1 MSEEEV
7 KRLGRL
13 IEEDNVDELSNIL
26 NSNEILRNNFNSC
39 TAGRSFSKLPLLLYA
54 VQEKSQKVVEYLLSQ
69 DFVDKYICN
78 SLGDNI
84 YHVVCRIRGAEQ
96 LFSFIERKVPHNLLN
111 NSLNETNGRKVFDIS
126 HYRRSAFHIACKENT
141 VFIVKRVHEILESLQ
156 ANLTIIKN
164 NTMYYAI
171 KNNDIEVIKYV
182 LSIDGVQLKDDI
194 LYEAIRSLKF
204 DIVVYLLNVYL
215 CQSIPSHF
223 HNQFHI
229 FQYSNLLYSNK
240 NNMLNNNFDKNN
252 EEIKEEFNSNTQ
264 KRDRGDDLNEG
275 FINHNKKIKLSH
287 LHTNNNKINN
297 NNNNNSI
304 NDYFLKLVEH
314 NFKKIIENDR
324 IWREVCSNKDI
335 DVAQFIFSLK
345 GIQPDIN
352 DDEGYNPFL
361 RACEYNSNIKV
372 IKYIHKLFPS
382 FIHSQI
388 TLNDG
393 QNESVENGAYLI
405 LKNLNLIASDKVKI
419 LHYLYL
425 NGIDIH
431 LLSKKITNRTV
442 YDSIY
447 TFNKFFV
454 DNDNIVLYL
463 KVISQD
469 GIEYMNQYLKVISQ
483 DFDYL
488 HNEHDDAYRKPSFW
502 KQFHNNNNNNNNNIA
517 DEQSMR
523 INEWKNRFDEHVLHH
538 LSKMIQE
545 HMLDPKQFDYDDDYE
560 DF

>member
-26 NSNEILRNNFNSC
+26 NSNEILRKNFNSFC
-39 TAGRSFSKLPLLLYA
+39 AAGRSFSKLSLLLYA
-54 VQEKSQKVVEYLLSQ
+54 VQENRQKVVEYLLSQ

-84 YHVVCRIRGAEQ
+84 YHVVCGIRGAEQ
-96 LFSFIERKVPHNLLN
+96 LFSIIERKVPHNLLN
-111 NSLNETNGRKVFDIS
+111 NSLNETNGKNVFDIS
-126 HYRRSAFHIACKENT
+126 HYRRSAFHIACKENN

-156 ANLTIIKN
+156 ADLTIIKN

-215 CQSIPSHF
+215 CQSIPSHL

-229 FQYSNLLYSNK
+229 FQYSNRLYSNK
-240 NNMLNNNFDKNN
+240 NNMLNYNF

-264 KRDRGDDLNEG
+264 KRDRGDDLNDG

-287 LHTNNNKINN
+287 NHYLHINNNNNINNHN

-304 NDYFLKLVEH
+304 NVYFLKLVEH
-314 NFKKIIENDR
+314 NFKTIIENDR
-324 IWREVCSNKDI
+324 IWRGVCSNKDI

-352 DDEGYNPFL
+352 DEDGYNPFL

-372 IKYIHKLFPS
+372 IKYFHKLFPS

-388 TLNDG
+388 SLNDD
-393 QNESVENGAYLI
+393 QYESVENGAYLI
-405 LKNLNLIASDKVKI
+405 LKNLHLIASDKVKI

-431 LLSKKITNRTV
+431 LLSKKILNIRSV
-442 YDSIY
+442 YHSIY
-447 TFNKFFV
+447 TYNKFFV
-454 DNDNIVLYL
+454 YNDNIEL
-463 KVISQD
+463 
-469 GIEYMNQYLKVISQ
+469 YLKVISQ

-488 HNEHDDAYRKPSFW
+488 HNEHDDDAYRKPSFW
-502 KQFHNNNNNNNNNIA
+502 KQFHNNNNNNNNNNDNNNNNNIA

-523 INEWKNRFDEHVLHH
+523 INEWKNRFDEHALHRF
-538 LSKMIQE
+538 SKMIQE
-545 HMLDPKQFDYDDDYE
+545 HMLDPNQFDYDDDYE